1 MKTKII
7 FIALVALLGL
17 VACKKNEDPTP
28 RTVTEYIQEPQ
39 QRADSMYYQLLY
51 FDYKYIGDPEL
62 NGQPLPSYD
71 VMFDQELKGGEFVL
85 KKGFRPYRLILML
98 DTANYEVLSISDTSI
113 NLNDGLYI
121 KR

>member
-7 FIALVALLGL
+7 FIALVTLLGF
-17 VACKKNEDPTP
+17 VACKKNEEVKPKI
-28 RTVTEYIQEPQ
+28 VKEYVQEPLYK
-39 QRADSMYYQLLY
+39 ADSMYYQLLY
-51 FDYKYIGDPEL
+51 FDYKYIGDPNI
-62 NGQPLPSYD
+62 NGHNLPSYD
-71 VMFDQELKGGEFVL
+71 VMFDQDLKGGEFIL
-85 KKGFRPYRLILML
+85 KKGYRPYKLILML